1 MVSANFL
8 FKINLTKSACTE
20 HQVRFSRQK
29 FLNNSDLLV
38 TVFHNISTSFFKHQ
52 IFCFMILLISLK
64 MSRGFKILIHNNFI

>member
-29 FLNNSDLLV
+29 FLNNSDLLI
-38 TVFHNISTSFFKHQ
+38 TVCHNISTNFFKHQ
-52 IFCFMILLISLK
+52 IFCFMLRQLIPPKCLGDLK
-64 MSRGFKILIHNNFI
+64 F